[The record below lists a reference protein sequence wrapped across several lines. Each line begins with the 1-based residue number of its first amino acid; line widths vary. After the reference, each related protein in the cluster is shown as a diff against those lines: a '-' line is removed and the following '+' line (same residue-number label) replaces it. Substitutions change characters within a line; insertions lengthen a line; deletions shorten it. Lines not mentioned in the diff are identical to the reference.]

1 MNTSAAEQPVDVV
14 RRYVA
19 AFNGG
24 DVDAMAACFTDSGC
38 ILDGMA
44 PHLWQG
50 PTALRAW
57 YSDVMTESEHL
68 GATDYFVEL
77 AAPTH
82 NAVTGDDAYVV
93 IPATMS
99 FDLRGRRMVQT
110 GASLT
115 IALHRPGP
123 SWRIAAWAWTKGAP
137 AEPAVT

>member
-1 MNTSAAEQPVDVV
+1 MNTTVADEPVDVA

-24 DVDAMAACFTDSGC
+24 DVDAMAACFTDSGS

-50 PTALRAW
+50 ATAPRDW
-57 YSDVMTESEHL
+57 YSDVMAESEHL
-68 GATDYFVEL
+68 GATGYFVEL
-77 AAPTH
+77 AAPAH

-93 IPATMS
+93 LPATMS

-115 IALHRPGP
+115 FALHRRGP
-123 SWRIAAWAWTKGAP
+123 SWLIAGWAWTKGAP